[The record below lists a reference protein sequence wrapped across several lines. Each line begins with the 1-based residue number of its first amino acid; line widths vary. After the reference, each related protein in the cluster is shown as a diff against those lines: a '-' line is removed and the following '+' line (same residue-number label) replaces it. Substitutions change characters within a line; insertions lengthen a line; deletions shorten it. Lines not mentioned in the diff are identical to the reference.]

1 MKNQDKEID
10 ILTLIARIVNFIK
23 KYFLVLVIFT
33 ILGVIGG
40 FIHFYCSKEVYK
52 TKLIASSPIVD
63 NRIVYELLEPLKI
76 HIKNNQN
83 DSVANQLNISIE
95 AANDI
100 HKIIFDTTV
109 NQAVIV
115 NLEVYS
121 KNSINEISDGLINYL
136 NNLDYVKK
144 YITNTKAKLSSFLND
159 LNHEIDKL
167 AKLQQAVLNNVE
179 NNSNSN
185 LSISNTYNEML
196 MLYERRNDIENELS
210 RVETFKIVK
219 GNIVF
224 ESSKSIVKSVLIF
237 LFLGMFLGFGFASF
251 VEVKRKLK
259 QLTNR

>member
-100 HKIIFDTTV
+100 HKI
-109 NQAVIV
+109 VIV